1 MPIAAITGMSKRRFP
16 EAMPTELVREPAAG
30 ELRVDRYELAVVE
43 GPSTGIRLVGSDSP
57 VTTIGSH
64 ELCSLVLAD
73 PLVSRFHCEIRL
85 GDDGPRLRD
94 TGSLNGTTIDGVRV
108 VESYL
113 RGGSILRLGK
123 SAVRFEFAPN
133 GHTLLSSARR
143 FGQLVGESV
152 AMRQVFAYLE
162 RAAPTSATVLLEGE
176 TGTGKSLAA
185 RAIHENSPRR
195 DQSFVIVDCAAIPAG
210 LLESELFGHERGA
223 FTGAEAR
230 RIGAFEEA
238 SGGTLFLD
246 EIGELPADLQS
257 KLLGAIENR
266 AVRRLGGNG
275 AIPFDIRLVA
285 ATNRDLRADL
295 NSGRFRADLFFR
307 LAVVRIELPSL
318 RRRHEDVPLLA
329 AEILTGLGAS
339 PDRARA
345 ILDAD
350 TARRLSSSA
359 WPGNIRE
366 LRNYLERRLVLDDG
380 HPPDGDQGRAIDPP
394 FIDPGLAFADARTR
408 ALAHFERRYCVALL
422 ERHEGRVAQAAAAA
436 GIDRTYF
443 YRLLRRHGLP
453 MR

>member
-1 MPIAAITGMSKRRFP
+1 MSKLRVK
-16 EAMPTELVREPAAG
+16 EAMPTVPDRELAAG
-30 ELRVDRYELAVVE
+30 EHRVDRFELAVLE
-43 GPSTGIRLVGSDSP
+43 GPSSGMRLVGSDSP

-85 GDDGPRLRD
+85 GEDGPRLRD

-123 SAVRFEFAPN
+123 SAVRFEFAPT
-133 GHTLLSSARR
+133 GHMFLSSARR
-143 FGQLVGESV
+143 FGPLIGESV

-162 RAAPTSATVLLEGE
+162 RAAPTNATVLLEGE

-185 RAIHENSPRR
+185 RAIHEMSPRR
-195 DQSFVIVDCAAIPAG
+195 GEPFVMVDCAAIPAG

-230 RIGAFEEA
+230 RPGAFEEA

-275 AIPFDIRLVA
+275 AIPFDVRLVA
-285 ATNRDLRADL
+285 ATNRDLRADI
-295 NSGRFRADLFFR
+295 NSGRFRPDLFFR

-318 RRRHEDVPLLA
+318 RRRREDVPLLA
-329 AEILTGLGAS
+329 AEILTALGATA
-339 PDRARA
+339 DRVRT
-345 ILDAD
+345 ILDDD
-350 TARRLSSSA
+350 TARRLSHSA

-366 LRNYLERRLVLDDG
+366 LRNYLERCLVFDDG
-380 HPPDGDQGRAIDPP
+380 DPPDGDQGRQTDAPV
-394 FIDPGLAFADARTR
+394 IDPGLAFADARTR
-408 ALAHFERRYCVALL
+408 ALRHFERRYVVALL
-422 ERHEGRVAQAAAAA
+422 ERHQGRVAQAAAAA